1 MYILKEKW
9 KYMQLKNEI
18 LTVKLGIWKFIL
30 KKYDLLLRKYPI
42 LQPSSESFSIV
53 LGKSV
58 IWICK

>member
-1 MYILKEKW
+1 MKIQLK
-9 KYMQLKNEI
+9 MQLKNEI

-42 LQPSSESFSIV
+42 LQPSNESFSIV

-58 IWICK
+58 I